1 MTLTLSFCT
10 RAGEFVVRA
19 RPPTGLRAL
28 ETARTVIGD
37 SSLTAENLTGY
48 IQDTLLGVTGFRLEF
63 PVPVSGRDETYE
75 IRQPRVDLSLTR
87 DTAAQCGTC
96 FDHADQIEVRVPPNG
111 LLCYLTFTPYLM
123 VKNRGTHVGW
133 RADLNV
139 NQAFVDWVSAGC
151 PPSWDP
157 LGDRGRS
164 PVGVWLSDGLS
175 VYKLR
180 ETRGGDGH
188 RGVENAV
195 HFTLS
200 GPEATPLLTER
211 IADLLRRDDER
222 SAEQARKEARSA
234 QFEVNASKVRAQ
246 HPRADLMFGGHD
258 CEGSPTGQCVYD
270 LDSDGG
276 DDDCLYCHGPNDRQ

>member
-10 RAGEFVVRA
+10 RDGEFVVRA

-37 SSLTAENLTGY
+37 SSLTAKNLTGY

-96 FDHADQIEVRVPPNG
+96 FDHADQVEVRVPPNG
-111 LLCYLTFTPYLM
+111 LLRYLTFTPYLM
-123 VKNRGTHVGW
+123 GKNRGTHVGW

-139 NQAFVDWVSAGC
+139 NQAFVDWVSAGS

-157 LGDRGRS
+157 RVPATPR

-175 VYKLR
+175 VYKLELCGR
-180 ETRGGDGH
+180 DGGQE
-188 RGVENAV
+188 VYTSV
-195 HFTLS
+195 HFTLT
-200 GPEATPLLTER
+200 GPEATRQMADR

-234 QFEVNASKVRAQ
+234 QFEVNASRVRAQ

-270 LDSDGG
+270 LGSDGG